1 MCSSSECSRNAD
13 DSLDLNIFMKFRS
26 LLLSLLGALLFLAG
40 VLVGLSLSAVVTWG
54 ESEAR
59 IYTSYNGET
68 RLKVKCPLMLS
79 PVESAVVSAAIIN
92 PTDEEIKPVVSVE
105 ISRTKIPRKVSQTLL
120 LEPGE
125 SETVQWSV
133 DPSDV
138 IFERLILVNILQSQ
152 YRDNP
157 SRLGSCGIFLF
168 SLPGMNGMQTF
179 SLVFAVSLVA
189 MLSGGALWLYAR
201 WPLNK
206 LAMNIAQIS
215 TVLLGMTILALFSTL
230 PRWWGLTLFFDAL
243 ILLIMGVIITE
254 FGLFSQKYR
263 D

>member
-1 MCSSSECSRNAD
+1 
-13 DSLDLNIFMKFRS
+13 MKLRS

-40 VLVGLSLSAVVTWG
+40 VLIGLSLSAVVTWG

-59 IYTSYNGET
+59 IYTSYNADT

-79 PVESAVVSAAIIN
+79 PVESGVVSADIIN
-92 PTDEEIKPVVSVE
+92 PSDEEIKPVVSVE
-105 ISRTKIPRKVSQTLL
+105 VSHTKIPRKASQTLTL
-120 LEPGE
+120 APGE
-125 SETVQWSV
+125 SETMQWIV

-157 SRLGSCGIFLF
+157 SRLGSCGIFIF
-168 SLPGMNGMQTF
+168 SLFGLTGVQTF
-179 SLVFAVSLVA
+179 ALVFAVSLVT

-206 LAMNIAQIS
+206 LATNIAQIS
-215 TVLLGMTILALFSTL
+215 TVLLGMTILALLSTL
-230 PRWWGLTLFFDAL
+230 PRWWGLTLIFDAL
-243 ILLIMGVIITE
+243 ILLILGVIITE
-254 FGLFSQKYR
+254 FGLFSQK
-263 D
+263 